1 MDYNIN
7 ILYMIKVIED
17 LAQHTT
23 ADLKKAFED
32 IKSKDTPEAKK
43 KFYSKAYY
51 QQNKAK
57 YKKYY
62 NENREHIKEYAK
74 NYKKQNKKKKPRVNG
89 FSIVHKPVVISFG
102 FKKTE
107 CQEEVVHKSLSQLLS
122 QQQQEV

>member
-1 MDYNIN
+1 
-7 ILYMIKVIED
+7 MIKVIEN
-17 LAQHTT
+17 LAQHKPE
-23 ADLKKAFED
+23 DLKKAFED

-62 NENREHIKEYAK
+62 NDNKEHIKEYAK
-74 NYKKQNKKKKPRVNG
+74 NYKKQNKKKKKPRVNG
-89 FSIVHKPVVISFG
+89 FSIVHKPVIISFG

-107 CQEEVVHKSLSQLLS
+107 FPEEAEHKSLSQLLS
-122 QQQQEV
+122 PQQPEV

>member
-1 MDYNIN
+1 MF
-7 ILYMIKVIED
+7 KVIED

-62 NENREHIKEYAK
+62 NENKEQIKEYAK
-74 NYKKQNKKKKPRVNG
+74 NYKKQKKKKKPRVNG
-89 FSIVHKPVVISFG
+89 FSIVHKTVIVSFG

-107 CQEEVVHKSLSQLLS
+107 CQEEEEHKSLAQLLS
-122 QQQQEV
+122 PQQPEV

>member
-1 MDYNIN
+1 M
-7 ILYMIKVIED
+7 LKVIED
-17 LAQHTT
+17 LAQHST

-32 IKSKDTPEAKK
+32 IKSKDTAESKK

-62 NENREHIKEYAK
+62 NDNKEHIKEYAK
-74 NYKKQNKKKKPRVNG
+74 KYKKQKKKKKPRVNG
-89 FSIVHKPVVISFG
+89 FSIVHKPVIISFG

-107 CQEEVVHKSLSQLLS
+107 CQEEEEHKSLSQLLS
-122 QQQQEV
+122 PQPQEV

>member
-1 MDYNIN
+1 
-7 ILYMIKVIED
+7 MIKVIEN
-17 LAQHTT
+17 LAQHKPE
-23 ADLKKAFED
+23 DLKKAFED

-62 NENREHIKEYAK
+62 NENKEHIKEYAK

-89 FSIVHKPVVISFG
+89 FSIVHKPVIISFG

-107 CQEEVVHKSLSQLLS
+107 FQEEAEHKSLAQLFS
-122 QQQQEV
+122 PQQPEV